1 MPEAMEQLDDE
12 QQQQQQQQQEDKAK
26 SQTSKK
32 VQQQEQ
38 ARQETLQKKVD
49 RGQDML
55 TFKAYDR
62 AVIAQLPEFVQQ
74 QVPFITTAKG
84 AVDSQL
90 LEFIK
95 NLVTS
100 NVSFSTITRCLKEVS
115 HTQYYR
121 RMLTYCSFAKEAAA
135 YAVAARG
142 ECEPVPVPA
151 HKRMVAQ

>member
-1 MPEAMEQLDDE
+1 
-12 QQQQQQQQQEDKAK
+12 
-26 SQTSKK
+26 
-32 VQQQEQ
+32 VQQ
-38 ARQETLQKKVD
+38 QETLQKKVD